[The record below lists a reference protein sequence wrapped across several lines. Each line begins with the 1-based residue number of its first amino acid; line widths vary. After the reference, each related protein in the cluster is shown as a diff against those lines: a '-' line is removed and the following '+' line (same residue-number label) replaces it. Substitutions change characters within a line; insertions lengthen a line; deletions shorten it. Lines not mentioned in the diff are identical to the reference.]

1 MDIGHIREQIP
12 TCQKMTY
19 MNTGWSG
26 PSPKSVVEAMTRRM
40 EYESYEGPTSPP
52 VYQSGKEIQQ
62 SAVEAAASLLNV
74 SPQEVCITQNT
85 TDGLNTALNGLP
97 WEEGDEVITFSLEH
111 GSVLAPA
118 YYLQRSHGVR
128 VVVLPLGPA
137 EDPDS
142 IVKKVEAA
150 ITNRTRLI
158 FFSHIQY
165 TSGLRMPVEAIRK
178 VTKERGVWML
188 LDGAQTGGH
197 IALDLRDMDCEFYAI
212 PSQKWLLGPDG
223 VGALYIRED
232 MIPKVEPMKVAG
244 RALLS
249 RDDAGNFEVNN
260 SSMDKFLLTTRSMP
274 LCAGFAEAV
283 RFVSDIGIPEVEA
296 RALALA
302 RQLKAGLS
310 EIPGVT
316 VVSPTRDDISCGL
329 TAFRVE
335 GVEPDD
341 AVTRLWDEHRI
352 VIRQVRE
359 LSCMRASTHFFNTE
373 EELGIFV
380 DAVRGLAR

>member
-1 MDIGHIREQIP
+1 MDIGRIRAQIP

-26 PSPKSVVEAMTRRM
+26 PSPVSVVEAIARRL
-40 EYESYEGPTSPP
+40 EHESYEGPTSPP
-52 VYQSGKEIQQ
+52 VRQSGREIQQ
-62 SAVEAAASLLNV
+62 SAIAAAALLLNV

-111 GSVLAPA
+111 SSVLVPA
-118 YYLQRSHGVR
+118 YYLQRSRGVK
-128 VVVLPLGPA
+128 VIVLPLEPA
-137 EDPDS
+137 EEPES
-142 IVKKVEAA
+142 IVKKVGAA

-188 LDGAQTGGH
+188 LDGAQTAGH
-197 IALDLRDMDCEFYAI
+197 IALDLRALDCEFYAI

-249 RDDAGNFEVNN
+249 HDDEGNFEVND

-274 LCAGFAEAV
+274 LGAGFAEAV
-283 RFVSDIGIPEVEA
+283 KFVREVGIEEIEA

-302 RQLKAGLS
+302 RQLKGALS

-316 VVSPTRDDISCGL
+316 VVSSTQDPISCGL

-335 GVEPDD
+335 GVEPDE
-341 AVTRLWDEHRI
+341 AVPRLWEDHSI

-359 LSCMRASTHFFNTE
+359 MSCMRASTHFFNTE
-373 EELGIFV
+373 EELEIFV
-380 DAVRGLAR
+380 NAVRGLAR

>member
-1 MDIGHIREQIP
+1 LDIGRIRDQIP

-26 PSPKSVVEAMTRRM
+26 PSPISVVEAIARRL

-52 VYQSGKEIQQ
+52 VQQSGKEIHQ
-62 SAVEAAASLLNV
+62 SAIAAAALLLNV

-97 WEEGDEVITFSLEH
+97 WQEGDEVITFSLEH
-111 GSVLAPA
+111 SSVLVPA
-118 YYLQRSHGVR
+118 YYLQRSRGVR
-128 VVVLPLGPA
+128 VIVLPLSPA
-137 EDPDS
+137 EEPES
-142 IVKKVEAA
+142 IVRKVEAA
-150 ITNRTRLI
+150 ITSRTRLV

-188 LDGAQTGGH
+188 LDGAQTAGQ
-197 IALDLRDMDCEFYAI
+197 IALDLRALDCEFYAV

-223 VGALYIRED
+223 IGALYIRED
-232 MIPKVEPMKVAG
+232 MIPMVEPMKVAG
-244 RALLS
+244 HALLS
-249 RDDAGNFEVNN
+249 HDDEGNFDVNDA
-260 SSMDKFLLTTRSMP
+260 SMDKFLLTTRSMP
-274 LCAGFAEAV
+274 LCAGFTEAV
-283 RFVSDIGIPEVEA
+283 KFVREAGFQEIEA

-302 RQLKAGLS
+302 RQLKAALS

-335 GVEPDD
+335 GVEPDE
-341 AVTRLWDEHRI
+341 AVTRLWEDHEI
-352 VIRQVRE
+352 VLRQVRE
-359 LSCMRASTHFFNTE
+359 MSCIRASTHFFNTE
-373 EELGIFV
+373 EEIGTFV